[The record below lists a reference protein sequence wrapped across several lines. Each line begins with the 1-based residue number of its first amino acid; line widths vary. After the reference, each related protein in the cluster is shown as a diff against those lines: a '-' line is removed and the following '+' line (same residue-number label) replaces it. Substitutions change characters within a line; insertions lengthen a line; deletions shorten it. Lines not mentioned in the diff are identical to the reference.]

1 MTPSHRCVYVA
12 LIVVVFAGAIL
23 PQPVSAQGPACADD
37 VKQFCQGVQPGG
49 GRIVQCLKTHATDLS
64 AACKDRPQ
72 AAQSRSQEAQTR
84 AQAIHQACQ
93 SDVATLCHDVGS
105 GSGHLLQCLQQHTAD
120 LSAEC
125 QAVLSPVKP
134 GGTPSQ

>member
-1 MTPSHRCVYVA
+1 MTPLHRCICVA
-12 LIVVVFAGAIL
+12 LIMVVFAGVAL
-23 PQPVSAQGPACADD
+23 PQRVSAQGSSCADD
-37 VKQFCQGVQPGG
+37 VKQFCQGVLLGG

-64 AACKDRPQ
+64 AACKDRLQ
-72 AAQSRSQEAQTR
+72 AAQSRSQEVRTR

-120 LSAEC
+120 LSTEC
-125 QAVLSPVKP
+125 QAALAPANP

>member
-1 MTPSHRCVYVA
+1 MTPSHRCVFVA
-12 LIVVVFAGAIL
+12 LIVVVFAGVAL

-37 VKQFCQGVQPGG
+37 VKQFCQSVQPGS
-49 GRIVQCLKTHATDLS
+49 GRIVQCLKTHETDLS
-64 AACKDRPQ
+64 AACQDRLQ
-72 AAQSRSQEAQTR
+72 AAQSRRQEVRTH
-84 AQAIHQACQ
+84 AQAIHQACE
-93 SDVATLCHDVGS
+93 SDRATLCHDAGS

-125 QAVLSPVKP
+125 QAALAPAKP